1 MASSSDSKKI
11 IILVVLLVA
20 VAVVFAWQFGL
31 FGGGGKVVQTPTI
44 DPNAA
49 PKGGP
54 RTISPGGK

>member
-31 FGGGGKVVQTPTI
+31 FGGGNTVQTPTI
-44 DPNAA
+44 DPNAPA
-49 PKGGP
+49 KGGP
-54 RTISPGGK
+54 RTIGPGGK